1 MEFGCLGR
9 TVTDQ
14 LFALIWILSF
24 GLYFLVYTFWIPL
37 RTRKNIEIWLR
48 SDESDETLL
57 LSLEVITKRIREQML
72 IDFEEFMLPQAR
84 ENLKKFWAGAMGAAA
99 KEMKHS
105 EEGGQLSL
113 MHTIA
118 NDLSDQPWYI
128 QALGS
133 KLLPA
138 ITEAVKK
145 QPKSTEK
152 QILGMGLQ
160 K

>member
-1 MEFGCLGR
+1 M
-9 TVTDQ
+9 TDQ

-37 RTRKNIEIWLR
+37 RTRKNIETWLR

-57 LSLEVITKRIREQML
+57 MSLEVITKRIREQML

-84 ENLKKFWAGAMGAAA
+84 ENLQKFWAGAMGNAA
-99 KEMKHS
+99 KELKNS
-105 EEGGQLSL
+105 DEGAGLSIL
-113 MHTIA
+113 HNISKE
-118 NDLSDQPWYI
+118 LEGQPWYI
-128 QALGS
+128 QSLGA

-138 ITEAVKK
+138 IAEASKTQAK
-145 QPKSTEK
+145 RTTDAG
-152 QILGMGLQ
+152 IGMGLQ

>member
-1 MEFGCLGR
+1 M
-9 TVTDQ
+9 
-14 LFALIWILSF
+14 S
-24 GLYFLVYTFWIPL
+24 
-37 RTRKNIEIWLR
+37 
-48 SDESDETLL
+48 SESDETLL
-57 LSLEVITKRIREQML
+57 SSLEVITKRIREQML

-84 ENLKKFWAGAMGAAA
+84 ENLQKFWAGAMGNAA
-99 KEMKHS
+99 KELKNS
-105 EEGGQLSL
+105 DQGAGLSL
-113 MHTIA
+113 LHSLT
-118 NDLSDQPWYI
+118 NELEGQPWYI

>member
-1 MEFGCLGR
+1 MS
-9 TVTDQ
+9 DQ
-14 LFALIWILSF
+14 LFFLIWIGSF
-24 GLYFLVYTFWIPL
+24 FLYFTIYTIWIPL
-37 RTRKNIEIWLR
+37 KTQQRIETWLR
-48 SDESDETLL
+48 STESDDTLL
-57 LSLEVITKRIREQML
+57 MSLEVITKKIREQML

-99 KEMKHS
+99 KEMKNS

-118 NDLSDQPWYI
+118 NDLSNQPWYI

-160 K
+160 E